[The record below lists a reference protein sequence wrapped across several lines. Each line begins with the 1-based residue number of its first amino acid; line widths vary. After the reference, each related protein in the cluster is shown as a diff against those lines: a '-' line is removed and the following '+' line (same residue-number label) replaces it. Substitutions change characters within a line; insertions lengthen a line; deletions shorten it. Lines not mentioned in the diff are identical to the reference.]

1 MAGYS
6 ARQSTYTTGDTID
19 AADSNDEFDAILTAF
34 NVSTGHTHDG
44 STAGDGGPISTLY
57 SNSISFGTGAD
68 TDIAVTFNANSNDG
82 VLTWMED
89 EDYFKLSDDLM
100 MVDNESL
107 IFGSDSDW
115 SIKYDESGDDDLVL
129 TGSDI
134 SIESST
140 SAKPVLQLLNT
151 NADGNS
157 ATLKFNKNGASP
169 ATSDVIGNIDFVSE
183 DAGNAVTTFG
193 RIQSTITDVTAGG
206 EEGNI
211 AFYVAENDGTL
222 TKGMEIKG
230 IGSDGN
236 IEVDISTHDGAAGGL
251 KLGGTLVTST
261 ATELNLL
268 DGLNCTTA
276 ELNLLDGSAKST
288 SSITIGDTDAFI
300 VIDGTTTT
308 QIPAS
313 DIKTYVGG
321 VTLTGSTDNTIV
333 TVTGSN
339 AIAGESTFTY
349 DGSDLKILETTNDGS
364 PSFTIGSADAESG
377 KIQAVYD
384 SGAQTLNYLEISTA
398 TADSGGDAGKIRF
411 DVDGTDIFDIDDGGI
426 TFANGSAWEIG
437 VAATTST
444 TAGRG
449 LTITAGATST
459 NGNNINGGDLTLSS
473 GGGDGTGTSKI
484 DFKTKI
490 SGTDAPASK
499 MQLSGA
505 GVLTLSA
512 GGVIIPDDGDIGS
525 ASATDAI
532 QISSAGIVTFK
543 DDILIKDG
551 GTIGVASAAD
561 AMTVSSAGIVTFKDD
576 ILIKDGGTIGNAS
589 VADAMTVS
597 SAGIVTFKDDI
608 VLKDAATIGVT
619 SSTSAISIASSGI
632 VTFVDDI
639 IIKDAGTIGSA
650 SDTDAMAISS
660 GGVVNFTQSPTVSSA
675 AVLVAGAQ
683 TIWVPAM
690 AMRPTASN
698 GCAAITDVETTSGRP
713 DMQVLDFD
721 ASSDEHAQFQIG
733 FPKSWNEGT
742 ITFRVFW
749 TSTATDTDGCAW
761 GLQGV
766 SVANDATIDVAYGT
780 AVVVTDNNISA
791 AEDCLVTATSGNVTI
806 SNAAAD
812 TLTYFRIFRD
822 VSDGNDDMAEDA
834 RLLGVQIFYTTDA
847 ANDA

>member
-34 NVSTGHTHDG
+34 NVSSGHTHDG

-236 IEVDISTHDGAAGGL
+236 IEVDISTHDGSAGGL
-251 KLGGTLVTST
+251 KLGGTLMTST
-261 ATELNLL
+261 AT
-268 DGLNCTTA
+268 

-300 VIDGTTTT
+300 VIDGSTTT

-321 VTLTGSTDNTIV
+321 PTLTGSTNNTIV

-512 GGVIIPDDGDIGS
+512 GGVVVPDDGDLGS

-532 QISSAGIVTFK
+532 QISSAGIVTFKDDIKIKDGGTIGVASAADAMTISSAGIVTFK

-551 GTIGVASAAD
+551 GTIGVASAAT
-561 AMTVSSAGIVTFKDD
+561 ALTISAAGNLTVSGTATSSAGE
-576 ILIKDGGTIGNAS
+576 LI
-589 VADAMTVS
+589 
-597 SAGIVTFKDDI
+597 SAG
-608 VLKDAATIGVT
+608 
-619 SSTSAISIASSGI
+619 
-632 VTFVDDI
+632 
-639 IIKDAGTIGSA
+639 
-650 SDTDAMAISS
+650 
-660 GGVVNFTQSPTVSSA
+660 
-675 AVLVAGAQ
+675 
-683 TIWVPAM
+683 
-690 AMRPTASN
+690 
-698 GCAAITDVETTSGRP
+698 
-713 DMQVLDFD
+713 
-721 ASSDEHAQFQIG
+721 
-733 FPKSWNEGT
+733 
-742 ITFRVFW
+742 
-749 TSTATDTDGCAW
+749 TATA
-761 GLQGV
+761 L
-766 SVANDATIDVAYGT
+766 AIA
-780 AVVVTDNNISA
+780 
-791 AEDCLVTATSGNVTI
+791 
-806 SNAAAD
+806 
-812 TLTYFRIFRD
+812 
-822 VSDGNDDMAEDA
+822 
-834 RLLGVQIFYTTDA
+834 LG
-847 ANDA
+847 